1 MTTAAQLI
9 DAFARG
15 LISPIV
21 TPAHLIGLVGFALL
35 MPLQALRIRVVSCT
49 CLAIGM
55 AAGLAAIAFAVG
67 ATPARNV
74 VLSVSVVCGI
84 LAAVAAD
91 LPRIVVVALAAVA
104 GVAIGLDSPPETVSL
119 TLGHIMLA
127 GTWLG
132 ACMALG
138 ILGAAA
144 TALHRAWPIALRVLG
159 SWIAASALLGLTLR
173 LVR

>member
-1 MTTAAQLI
+1 MPRQAQ
-9 DAFARG
+9 
-15 LISPIV
+15 
-21 TPAHLIGLVGFALL
+21 
-35 MPLQALRIRVVSCT
+35 RVCVVACV

-84 LAAVAAD
+84 LAAVATD

-104 GVAIGLDSPPETVSL
+104 GVAIGLDSPPETVSRRSA
-119 TLGHIMLA
+119 TSC
-127 GTWLG
+127 WR
-132 ACMALG
+132 ALG
-138 ILGAAA
+138 LEP
-144 TALHRAWPIALRVLG
+144 AWRSVSWAPRQRLCIAHGQIGLRVLG
-159 SWIAASALLGLTLR
+159 SWVAASALLGLALR